1 MEEIIEKYK
10 EYIDKFKESDFRIS
24 HKWYHSLRVMEIM
37 QLLSKYLKQDTKDYF
52 LASIIGLFH
61 DYGRFYQLD
70 NYHTY
75 QDTVFDHGNYG
86 AHELIENH
94 KIKNFIDEELEEQ
107 VIYDAIKNH
116 NKYSIQ
122 LNLAERNLLFSKMI
136 RDADKLDILESITI
150 EFIKLNDDDS
160 EINDEV
166 RKCFDNHKL
175 LLSNL
180 KITSNDR
187 IIGF

>member
-1 MEEIIEKYK
+1 MDISNKIAEHLNLSNEEIQVATLIGLLHDIGRFEQFTRYATFRDRESVDHGDLGVEILKKDSYIK
-10 EYIDKFKESDFRIS
+10 EYIDNE
-24 HKWYHSLRVMEIM
+24 
-37 QLLSKYLKQDTKDYF
+37 KYIDTIY
-52 LASIIGLFH
+52 LA
-61 DYGRFYQLD
+61 
-70 NYHTY
+70 
-75 QDTVFDHGNYG
+75 V
-86 AHELIENH
+86 
-94 KIKNFIDEELEEQ
+94 
-107 VIYDAIKNH
+107 KNH